1 MSGQINLLHHGD
13 GLAGIVCKDSET
25 VFVNQQFAFWLYVR
39 LGLHALGQQGQVFL
53 HLCHGVGAV
62 GRHGEVSHHLW
73 LLLRLC
79 LVETRAANGL
89 LVQLGALALGLR
101 AELHAVV
108 GEECG
113 RASNFLGFLY
123 YHISVCLC
131 TLCCCCLHIPLHW
144 RQVERHE
151 RLKES
156 SSNPKAGASKR
167 T

>member
-1 MSGQINLLHHGD
+1 MVLQSDDLLHGD

-113 RASNFLGFLY
+113 RASNFLGFLF
-123 YHISVCLC
+123 H
-131 TLCCCCLHIPLHW
+131 T
-144 RQVERHE
+144 RQ
-151 RLKES
+151 S
-156 SSNPKAGASKR
+156 
-167 T
+167 